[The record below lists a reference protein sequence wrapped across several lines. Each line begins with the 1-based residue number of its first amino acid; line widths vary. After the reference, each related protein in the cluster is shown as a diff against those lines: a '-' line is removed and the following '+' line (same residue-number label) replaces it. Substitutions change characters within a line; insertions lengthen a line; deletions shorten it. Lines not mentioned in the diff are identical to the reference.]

1 MESSSSSLNIDS
13 HRSSSSLPLLS
24 LLFLL
29 LLSLSSTTTNNLV
42 QGFPASSSSLY
53 TSADSGVNILYTTN
67 ITDFIVNQHQDGRKI
82 QFIQFFNTYCGHC
95 QAFAPLFKQFLQS
108 TIHRWSNVV
117 DFAVLDCANE
127 VNADACRHY
136 NIELYPT
143 LRTFWLRPKLTDL
156 GEDFPLH
163 HWTSA
168 ADLRQSFIG
177 WLSDQYEKHN
187 INDIPKHWPNFLPLK
202 VENKEQLFEKLDI
215 DNDHRPVLIIV
226 EKNDSLFGQELMM
239 NFSLHTNELRIFRME
254 ESSDNKHLLQLS
266 DQNQSNAL
274 EKISLPFLYVIT
286 PENHQIKV
294 IPKPIMSDEDDGIFM
309 TKLIAKDFV
318 KNYDHEEMNLKKT
331 NDDETLPDQST
342 VVVKY
347 STRIYMS
354 DLHNAIRY
362 ALFHEVPLKQYLNQ
376 EQTNSLIRLL
386 NVLYESFRFQNDKTK
401 QFIKHFHDW
410 LVKHSNRNARSSR
423 SGKSSLHNN
432 DMVIDTKDML
442 TTMNMYEE
450 YYHFPEQK
458 PWKACAVISDGYHRS
473 YPCSLW
479 TLFHVLTVAE
489 YRRTLQTKQWLSLHP
504 TLYAMREY
512 IRNFFGCTECSMH
525 FTKMSSMLENEL
537 TYPNSS
543 VLWLWRAHN
552 RVNARLKGSRSEDP
566 RLPKRQ
572 FPLYNECN
580 ECYRKQPPDDLNLW
594 KNSTKYIEY
603 YDETKILQFLV
614 NFYASER
621 IILDDSEFND
631 QQQQQQPQQKQSLID
646 FDHPIMIT
654 DNDDSVTNHATKPRS
669 KILML
674 VSSPFT
680 QTDINLIFVFY
691 VVSIILLLSIFVY
704 VRSRRNIFHKVFN
717 LNGKQRVY

>member
-1 MESSSSSLNIDS
+1 MT
-13 HRSSSSLPLLS
+13 
-24 LLFLL
+24 
-29 LLSLSSTTTNNLV
+29 LLSLSSLTTINIV

-53 TSADSGVNILYTTN
+53 SSTDSGVNILYTTN
-67 ITDFIVNQHQDGRKI
+67 ITDFIVNRHQDGRKI

-95 QAFAPLFKQFLQS
+95 QAFAPLFKQFLRS
-108 TIHRWSNVV
+108 TINRWSSVV
-117 DFAVLDCANE
+117 DFAVLDCANDL
-127 VNADACRHY
+127 NIDACKHY
-136 NIELYPT
+136 NIALYPT
-143 LRTFWLRPKLTDL
+143 LRTFWLRPSLTDL
-156 GEDFPLH
+156 GQDFPLN
-163 HWTSA
+163 HWTTPS
-168 ADLRQSFIG
+168 DLRLSFIK
-177 WLSDQYEKHN
+177 WLSEQYLKRDKQE
-187 INDIPKHWPNFLPLK
+187 IPQHWPNFLPLK
-202 VENKEQLFEKLDI
+202 VDNKHELFRKLDL
-215 DNDHRPVLIIV
+215 DNNHQSVLIIV
-226 EKNDSLFGQELMM
+226 EKSNSFFGRELMM
-239 NFSLHTNELRIFRME
+239 NFSSYTNELRIYRME
-254 ESSDNKHLLQLS
+254 ESADNKHLLQLS
-266 DQNQSNAL
+266 NDDPNQLEAL
-274 EKISLPFLYVIT
+274 KKLTLPFLYVIT
-286 PENHQIKV
+286 PDDRQIKV
-294 IPKPIMSDEDDGIFM
+294 IPKPIMSEEDDGQYM
-309 TKLIAKDFV
+309 TRLIAKDFI
-318 KNYDHEEMNLKKT
+318 KNYNEDLNSMWIANQAKT
-331 NDDETLPDQST
+331 KDVSST
-342 VVVKY
+342 PAKY

-354 DLHNAIRY
+354 DLHNAIRF

-386 NVLYESFRFQNDKTK
+386 NVLYESFRFQNVKTK

-410 LVKHSNRNARSSR
+410 LVKHSNRNARLSSR
-423 SGKSSLHNN
+423 KSSLNN

-458 PWKACAVISDGYHRS
+458 PWKACSVISVEYQRS

-489 YRRTLQTKQWLSLHP
+489 YRRTLQTRQWLSLHP

-525 FTKMSSMLENEL
+525 FTQMSKSLENEL

-552 RVNARLKGSRSEDP
+552 RVNARLKGSKSEDP

-572 FPLYNECN
+572 FPTFNECP
-580 ECYRKQPPDDLNLW
+580 ECYRKQPSTEKDSSIW
-594 KNSTKYIEY
+594 KNATTYLEY
-603 YDETKILQFLV
+603 YDETKILPFLV
-614 NFYASER
+614 NFYAAER
-621 IILDDSEFND
+621 IVLDDTEFSDDND
-631 QQQQQQPQQKQSLID
+631 QQPQQL
-646 FDHPIMIT
+646 DHPIIIT
-654 DNDDSVTNHATKPRS
+654 DNDDTNVVANHATKPRS

-691 VVSIILLLSIFVY
+691 VVSILLLLSIFGY